1 MHEFEYNNYLIP
13 FYIMVSYFKVIKMIL
28 KEFFA
33 NLAILVSL
41 LFLYTQVSNNTPHSS
56 LSPVKRKILVGILGG
71 LLSNILMQ
79 YSIHIGVMM
88 IDLRHI
94 PILLLAYFGGA
105 LPAAVAM
112 LLTIAGRLF
121 IGINISAYAS
131 IAFIMGITFFS
142 ICISRSSLS
151 NNVKKFLIL
160 TFANIVFSIVA
171 LFLIQDLTLLMFLIP
186 IYWVVSSLSGY
197 IAFYVL
203 DLLRSSQMLFNK
215 YRAESTIDG
224 LTGLNN
230 VRKFDEVFNQLV
242 NDVKTNNQKL
252 SLLYVDIDFF
262 KQINDTYGHSEGDVV
277 LKELGFLLQRCTRTF
292 DVVSR
297 NGGEE
302 FTVLLLDCPV
312 DRAVEIA
319 EGIRKTVGEHSFTLN
334 SSKEIKLTISIGL
347 ACYPDITNDPTMLID
362 AADKALYQ
370 AKKSGR
376 NKVCVLPV
384 DTLTANQISHS
395 VML

>member
-1 MHEFEYNNYLIP
+1 MYEFEYNNDSIP
-13 FYIMVSYFKVIKMIL
+13 FHIMVSYFKVIKMML

-33 NLAILVSL
+33 NLAILVSV
-41 LFLYTQVSNNTPHSS
+41 LFLYTQVSNNTPLSS
-56 LSPVKRKILVGILGG
+56 LSPIKRKILVGVLGG

-79 YSIHIGVMM
+79 YSIHIGVTL

-105 LPAAVAM
+105 LPAVIAM
-112 LLTIAGRLF
+112 LLTIAGRLL
-121 IGINISAYAS
+121 IGINTSAYAS
-131 IAFIMGITFFS
+131 IAFITCVTAFS
-142 ICISRSSLS
+142 IYISRSSLS
-151 NNVKKFLIL
+151 NNVKKFVML
-160 TFANIVFSIVA
+160 TFANIGFSIVI
-171 LFLIQDLTLLMFLIP
+171 LSLIQNHTLLMFLLS
-186 IYWVVSSLSGY
+186 IYWVVSYLSGY

-262 KQINDTYGHSEGDVV
+262 KQVNDTYGHSEGDVV
-277 LKELGFLLQRCTRTF
+277 LKEMGFLLQRCTRTF

-302 FTVLLLDCPV
+302 FTVLLLDCPL
-312 DRAVEIA
+312 DQAVEIA
-319 EGIRKTVGEHSFTLN
+319 EGIRKTVEKRSFTLN
-334 SSKEIKLTISIGL
+334 SGKEIKLTISIGL
-347 ACYPDITNDPTMLID
+347 SCYPDTTNNPTLLID
-362 AADKALYQ
+362 DADKALYQ

-376 NKVCVLPV
+376 NKVCVLQA
-384 DTLTANQISHS
+384 DTLHLTKYLIP
-395 VML
+395 

>member
-1 MHEFEYNNYLIP
+1 
-13 FYIMVSYFKVIKMIL
+13 
-28 KEFFA
+28 
-33 NLAILVSL
+33 
-41 LFLYTQVSNNTPHSS
+41 
-56 LSPVKRKILVGILGG
+56 
-71 LLSNILMQ
+71 MQ
-79 YSIHIGVMM
+79 YSIHIGVTL

-105 LPAAVAM
+105 LPAVIAM
-112 LLTIAGRLF
+112 LLTIAGRLL
-121 IGINISAYAS
+121 IGINTSAYAS
-131 IAFIMGITFFS
+131 IAFITCVTAFS
-142 ICISRSSLS
+142 IYISRSSLS
-151 NNVKKFLIL
+151 NNVKKFLML
-160 TFANIVFSIVA
+160 TFANIGFSIVI
-171 LFLIQDLTLLMFLIP
+171 LSLIQNHTLLMFLLS
-186 IYWVVSSLSGY
+186 IYWVVSYLSGY

-262 KQINDTYGHSEGDVV
+262 KQVNDTYGHSEGDVV
-277 LKELGFLLQRCTRTF
+277 LKEMGFLLQRCTRTF

-302 FTVLLLDCPV
+302 FTVLLLDCPL
-312 DRAVEIA
+312 DQAVEIA
-319 EGIRKTVGEHSFTLN
+319 EGIRKTVEERSFTLN
-334 SSKEIKLTISIGL
+334 SGKEIKLTISIGL
-347 ACYPDITNDPTMLID
+347 SCYPDTTNNPTLLID
-362 AADKALYQ
+362 DADKALYQ

-376 NKVCVLPV
+376 NKVCVLQA
-384 DTLTANQISHS
+384 DTLHLTKYLIP
-395 VML
+395 

>member
-1 MHEFEYNNYLIP
+1 MHGFEYNNYSIT
-13 FYIMVSYFKVIKMIL
+13 FRIMVSYFKVIKMML

-33 NLAILVSL
+33 NLAIIVSL
-41 LFLYTQVSNNTPHSS
+41 LFLYTQVSNSTPLSS

-79 YSIHIGVMM
+79 YSIHIGVTL

-94 PILLLAYFGGA
+94 PVLLLTYFGGA
-105 LPAAVAM
+105 LPAIVAM
-112 LLTIAGRLF
+112 LLTIAGRLL
-121 IGINISAYAS
+121 IGINASAYAS
-131 IAFIMGITFFS
+131 MAFLTYVTAFS
-142 ICISRSSLS
+142 IWVFRSNLS
-151 NNVKKFLIL
+151 NNVKKFLML
-160 TFANIVFSIVA
+160 TFANIGFSVVV
-171 LFLIQDLTLLMFLIP
+171 LFLIQDLNLLLFLIP
-186 IYWVVSSLSGY
+186 IYWTVSYLSGY

-242 NDVKTNNQKL
+242 IDVKTNNQKL
-252 SLLYVDIDFF
+252 CLLYVDIDFF
-262 KQINDTYGHSEGDVV
+262 KQVNDTYGHSEGDVI
-277 LKELGFLLQRCTRTF
+277 LKELGFLLQKCTRTF

-302 FTVLLLDCPV
+302 FTVLLLDCPL

-319 EGIRKTVGEHSFTLN
+319 EGIRKTVEEHSFTLN
-334 SSKEIKLTISIGL
+334 SGKEIKLTISIGL
-347 ACYPDITNDPTMLID
+347 ACYPDLTNDPTMLID
-362 AADKALYQ
+362 DADKALYQ

-376 NKVCVLPV
+376 NKVCVLPA
-384 DTLTANQISHS
+384 DTLHLTKYLIR
-395 VML
+395 